1 MFADAKREGCGIA
14 WNHKL
19 LCFGQM
25 KTAASLFHQQRPSL
39 VHLDLNPVEKL
50 VVSCL
55 TFSPGVLWKQTC
67 MSSKLCRFLFTLNC
81 AMKFSG
87 DPPSNNCKTFVFQT
101 KRLATFFSE
110 ACRPAFCSA
119 LGKNLLIWFLQSG
132 DSV

>member
-19 LCFGQM
+19 LCW
-25 KTAASLFHQQRPSL
+25 ANE
-39 VHLDLNPVEKL
+39 DCCKL
-50 VVSCL
+50 VPSTETKFGAFGL
-55 TFSPGVLWKQTC
+55 K
-67 MSSKLCRFLFTLNC
+67 SSREACCKLSDIFPWCVMEADLYELKTLQILFTLNC